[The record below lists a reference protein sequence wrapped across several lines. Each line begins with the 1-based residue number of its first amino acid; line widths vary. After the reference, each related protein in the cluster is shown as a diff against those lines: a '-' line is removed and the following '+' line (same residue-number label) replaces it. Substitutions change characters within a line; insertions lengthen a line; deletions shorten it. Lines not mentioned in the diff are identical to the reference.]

1 MFEEAFTKTIKANR
15 DEFGD
20 QSMKTSMEA
29 SSRSSSSDCGP
40 ETQGY
45 TCLPTQSFTYT
56 FTNPTSDCDLT
67 MTLLVTPCYDANG
80 NVIFNFE
87 TPGTNF
93 WNFTGPYS
101 SSCVAWIN
109 NLLNA
114 PNTNEIIDQFILEN
128 RQIFIE
134 QFLTDWLNN
143 QSGVNLSNFAC
154 AGGPILTL
162 GARYY
167 DGNCSARC
175 LVYDINEDP
184 PLYLED
190 VPCAEGGCC
199 VEETFFCLDSNNEAV
214 IEFGPIR
221 SPVSDCTNFISVDC
235 SQEMNGG
242 ILWEPCNQTI
252 DCLE

>member
-1 MFEEAFTKTIKANR
+1 MLKESFTKTIKANK
-15 DEFGD
+15 DKYGD
-20 QSMKTSMEA
+20 VEIMASIKG

-40 ETQGY
+40 ETQCY
-45 TCLPTQSFTYT
+45 TCLPTQSFTLN

-67 MTLLVTPCYDANG
+67 MTLLVEPCIDANG

-87 TPGTNF
+87 TPGTGF
-93 WNFTGPYS
+93 WNLTWPYS
-101 SSCVAWIN
+101 SACLSWIS
-109 NLLNA
+109 NLIND
-114 PNTNEIIDQFILEN
+114 PNSNDIIDQFILEN
-128 RQIFIE
+128 RQIFLE
-134 QFLTDWLNN
+134 QYVKDWLNN
-143 QSGVNLSNFAC
+143 QNGVNLDNFAC
-154 AGGPILTL
+154 AGGPIFTI

-175 LVYDINEDP
+175 LVYDENNDP

-190 VPCAEGGCC
+190 VACSEGGCC
-199 VEETFFCLDSNNEAV
+199 VEETFFCLDSNNEPV

-221 SPVSDCTNFISVDC
+221 SPVSDCTNFFSVDC
-235 SQEMNGG
+235 AQEINGG